1 MIILLMNNKSL
12 TLTIVI
18 PAFNEQ
24 DHIAICLSAISAQ
37 SIKPDEVIVVDN
49 NSSDKTAEIAKQFS
63 FVKLIHEKKQGVL
76 FAKNT
81 GFSQATGD
89 IIGRID
95 ADSIL
100 PPRWVES
107 VKLFMAD
114 NSYAAI
120 TGPVNYYDMPFPETN
135 YHLDH
140 WMRSSIYNLSPK
152 SPFLFGSNMAIRKS
166 VWRQTAKELC
176 ADTYMHEDLDLAIHL
191 YKEDKKILYTSKLLA
206 GASGRRYNDSPWRFY
221 RYISMY
227 RQTYL
232 RHGLH
237 SLAIYTA
244 TGVYL
249 LGYII
254 LHPWLKFWY
263 KLYSLI
269 WPLAPLTRQARK
281 NPMNNI

>member
-1 MIILLMNNKSL
+1 MLNKTL

-18 PAFNEQ
+18 PVFNEQ
-24 DHIAICLSAISAQ
+24 NHLKACLSAIAAQ
-37 SIKPDEVIVVDN
+37 TVLPDEVIVVDN
-49 NSSDKTAEIAKQFS
+49 NSTDNSVALAKQFP
-63 FVKLIHEKKQGVL
+63 FVRLLNEKKQGVL
-76 FAKNT
+76 YAKNR
-81 GFSQATGD
+81 GFSAARGD

-107 VKLFMAD
+107 VKKFMSD
-114 NSYAAI
+114 NTFAAL
-120 TGPVNYYDMPFPETN
+120 TGPVNYYDMPLPETN

-140 WMRSSIYNLSPK
+140 WMRASIYNWSPK
-152 SPFLFGSNMAIRKS
+152 SPFLFGSNMAIRSK
-166 VWRQTAKELC
+166 VWKEMKDNLC
-176 ADTYMHEDLDLAIHL
+176 GDTYMHEDLDLAIHL
-191 YKEDKKILYTSKLLA
+191 YKSGQKILYTSQLLA
-206 GASGRRYNDSPWRFY
+206 GASGRRYNDSPSRFY

-237 SLAIYTA
+237 SLAIYSA
-244 TGVYL
+244 TGIYA

-254 LHPWLKFWY
+254 LHPWLKLWY
-263 KLYSLI
+263 RFYSIL
-269 WPLAPLTRQARK
+269 WPLMPLTRQARK

>member
-1 MIILLMNNKSL
+1 MIAKSL

-18 PAFNEQ
+18 PVFNEQ
-24 DHIAICLSAISAQ
+24 NHLETCLKAIAAQ
-37 SIKPDEVIVVDN
+37 TAAPDEVLVVDN
-49 NSSDKTAEIAKQFS
+49 NSTDDSRRIAKQFP
-63 FVKLIHEKKQGVL
+63 FVTLISEKRQGVL

-81 GFSQATGD
+81 GFKKAKGD

-100 PPRWVES
+100 PPRWVET
-107 VKLFMAD
+107 VKRSLAD
-114 NSYAAI
+114 TSYAAL
-120 TGPVNYYDMPFPETN
+120 TGPVNYYDMPLPETN
-135 YHLDH
+135 YYLDH
-140 WMRSSIYNLSPK
+140 WMRSSIYNWSPK

-166 VWRQTAKELC
+166 AWIGVQAGLC
-176 ADTYMHEDLDLAIHL
+176 RDTYMHEDLDLAVHL
-191 YKEDKKILYTSKLLA
+191 YQNGYGILYSKQLLA
-206 GASGRRYNDSPWRFY
+206 GASGRRYNDSPRRFY

-237 SLAIYTA
+237 SLAIYSA
-244 TGVYL
+244 TGVYA

-254 LHPWLKFWY
+254 LHPWLKYWY
-263 KLYSLI
+263 RLYSAV
-269 WPLAPLTRQARK
+269 WPLMPLTRQARK